1 MSDFHIKHTIAV
13 NACGDDTTSS
23 NISKSATVRSG
34 RRQQSGSCGA
44 CSTSLAERARDCR
57 MRRLFSDTT
66 SRIFSNVVNILISLG
81 ATNGEVFVC

>member
-1 MSDFHIKHTIAV
+1 MSDFHIKHIIAV

-34 RRQQSGSCGA
+34 RRQPSGSCGA
-44 CSTSLAERARDCR
+44 CSTSLAERARDC
-57 MRRLFSDTT
+57 LFSDTT
-66 SRIFSNVVNILISLG
+66 SRIFSNVVNILISFG